1 MTKKASFILSLF
13 SILSP
18 VLLIL
23 LVILI
28 TLTENFFTT
37 MYINNPFI
45 PFFIFWIFAG
55 WIFGLCTGI
64 SGLVSSI
71 RLKKDKENTFRVS
84 FICILGIIF
93 NSLWLIGMIFGVIY
107 AWPAWMGI

>member
-28 TLTENFFTT
+28 TLTENFFRTI
-37 MYINNPFI
+37 YIYNLSLFL
-45 PFFIFWIFAG
+45 IFWIFAG

-64 SGLVSSI
+64 LGLVSSI
-71 RLKKDKENTFRVS
+71 RLKKDKVNTSGVS
-84 FICILGIIF
+84 FICILGILF
-93 NSLWLIGMIFGVIY
+93 NSL
-107 AWPAWMGI
+107 

>member
-1 MTKKASFILSLF
+1 MVMTKKASFILSLF

-28 TLTENFFTT
+28 TLTENFFRTR
-37 MYINNPFI
+37 YIED
-45 PFFIFWIFAG
+45 PFFPFLIFWTFEG

-64 SGLVSSI
+64 LGLVSSI
-71 RLKKDKENTFRVS
+71 RLKKDKINTSGIS
-84 FICILGIIF
+84 FICILGILF
-93 NSLWLIGMIFGVIY
+93 NSLWLIGIIY

>member
-18 VLLIL
+18 VLSIL

-28 TLTENFFTT
+28 TLTENFFRTR
-37 MYINNPFI
+37 YIYIIDLFI
-45 PFFIFWIFAG
+45 TFFIFWIFTG

-64 SGLVSSI
+64 LGLVSSI
-71 RLKKDKENTFRVS
+71 RLKKDKINNSGVS
-84 FICILGIIF
+84 FICILGILF
-93 NSLWLIGMIFGVIY
+93 NSLWLIGIIY

>member
-23 LVILI
+23 LVILN
-28 TLTENFFTT
+28 TLTESFFRT
-37 MYINNPFI
+37 INI
-45 PFFIFWIFAG
+45 IDLFFIFWMFTG

-64 SGLVSSI
+64 LGLVSSI
-71 RLKKDKENTFRVS
+71 RLKKDKINTSGVS
-84 FICILGIIF
+84 FICILGILF
-93 NSLWLIGMIFGVIY
+93 NSLWLIGIIY

>member
-28 TLTENFFTT
+28 TLTENFFRTR
-37 MYINNPFI
+37 YIEDPFF
-45 PFFIFWIFAG
+45 PFFIFWSFVG

-64 SGLVSSI
+64 LGLVSSI
-71 RLKKDKENTFRVS
+71 RLKKDKINTSGVS
-84 FICILGIIF
+84 FICILGI
-93 NSLWLIGMIFGVIY
+93 LWVLKYMILRGSNL
-107 AWPAWMGI
+107 

>member
-28 TLTENFFTT
+28 TLTENFFRTI
-37 MYINNPFI
+37 YII
-45 PFFIFWIFAG
+45 DHFFIFWMFTG

-64 SGLVSSI
+64 LGLVSSI
-71 RLKKDKENTFRVS
+71 RLKNDKINTSGVS
-84 FICILGIIF
+84 FICILGILF
-93 NSLWLIGMIFGVIY
+93 NSLWLIGIIY

>member
-28 TLTENFFTT
+28 TLTEHFFRTI
-37 MYINNPFI
+37 YII
-45 PFFIFWIFAG
+45 DYYFIFWMFTG

-64 SGLVSSI
+64 LGLVSSI
-71 RLKKDKENTFRVS
+71 RLKIDKINTSGVS
-84 FICILGIIF
+84 FICILGILF
-93 NSLWLIGMIFGVIY
+93 NSLWLIGIIY
-107 AWPAWMGI
+107 VWHAWMGI

>member
-37 MYINNPFI
+37 MHINNILSPEI
-45 PFFIFWIFAG
+45 GQKIFKITNLQYLKIKANSWEEKEKYIQ
-55 WIFGLCTGI
+55 I
-64 SGLVSSI
+64 SSNVKL
-71 RLKKDKENTFRVS
+71 
-84 FICILGIIF
+84 
-93 NSLWLIGMIFGVIY
+93 
-107 AWPAWMGI
+107 

>member
-28 TLTENFFTT
+28 ILTESFFRTI
-37 MYINNPFI
+37 YIIDLF
-45 PFFIFWIFAG
+45 PFFIFWFFTG

-64 SGLVSSI
+64 LGLVSSI
-71 RLKKDKENTFRVS
+71 RLKKDKINTSGVS

-93 NSLWLIGMIFGVIY
+93 NSLG
-107 AWPAWMGI
+107 

>member
-28 TLTENFFTT
+28 ALTESFFRT
-37 MYINNPFI
+37 INI
-45 PFFIFWIFAG
+45 IDLFFIFWMFTG

-64 SGLVSSI
+64 LGLVSSI
-71 RLKKDKENTFRVS
+71 RLKKDKINTSGVS
-84 FICILGIIF
+84 FICILGILF
-93 NSLWLIGMIFGVIY
+93 NSLWLIGIIY

>member
-1 MTKKASFILSLF
+1 MVMTKKASFILSLF

-28 TLTENFFTT
+28 D
-37 MYINNPFI
+37 PFI

-64 SGLVSSI
+64 LGLVSSI
-71 RLKKDKENTFRVS
+71 RLKKDKINTSCVS
-84 FICILGIIF
+84 FICILGILF
-93 NSLWLIGMIFGVIY
+93 NSLWLIGIIY

>member
-18 VLLIL
+18 ILLIL
-23 LVILI
+23 LVILL
-28 TLTENFFTT
+28 TLTENFFRYIYIIDLFTT
-37 MYINNPFI
+37 
-45 PFFIFWIFAG
+45 FFIFWIFIG

-64 SGLVSSI
+64 LGLVSSI
-71 RLKKDKENTFRVS
+71 RLKKDKVNTSGVS

-93 NSLWLIGMIFGVIY
+93 NSLWLIGIIY

>member
-28 TLTENFFTT
+28 TLTENFFRTI
-37 MYINNPFI
+37 YII
-45 PFFIFWIFAG
+45 DLFFIFWMFTG

-64 SGLVSSI
+64 LGLVSSI
-71 RLKKDKENTFRVS
+71 RLKKDKVNTSGVS
-84 FICILGIIF
+84 FICILGILF
-93 NSLWLIGMIFGVIY
+93 NSLWLIGIIY